1 MQLKTLLENKKKY
14 LAYNRFRKGIFEELA
29 PRDSEVILYLL
40 PWMLSVNSPAV
51 PGYIEKM
58 KRPWK
63 VSHIDAER
71 EVLSR
76 EPAFKRRFEIS
87 SERSLLKQSS
97 SPCWIEGLYTI
108 GSIGSIAQTSRSD
121 CDIWVCV
128 NRSDTCKEALED
140 LSRKMNLIKDWLD
153 QHVRIP
159 IYFFLSDTE
168 DIRLC
173 RFGIVEGESSGSA
186 QRQVLKEEFYRTT
199 SIIGGK
205 IPLWWLC
212 GSEGSEPVD
221 YEAFAESFRKGR
233 YAGEYDLIDLGNI
246 ETVDRD
252 EYFGAALWQ
261 FNKAMTHPLKS
272 IIKMLLLK
280 MLLESPREE
289 LLCHR
294 FRRTVLECP
303 DGEFLDPA
311 TFTLQAMLEYYRDLP
326 EETFAFIQECF
337 YLRYDI
343 SLWSKRITIREKLTR
358 DIFKQYGMT
367 RETITR
373 LNSFASWNFQE
384 QSGFGDRVFEL
395 LKKIYRDIAGMERGV
410 QGAIAPDDLRV
421 MGGKLSAC
429 LEKKTSKVPI
439 IHRPLDSPIKPTL
452 VFKTVG
458 KVWYVHAAG
467 DPSAP
472 IVESP
477 DIVSCIAY
485 LIWNDLFVPT
495 EVRMLPNATSITL
508 QEIVN
513 LGKKMRDF
521 FGISDIA
528 AVEFANYLEDER
540 ISKALIVLNFETTVH
555 VREIRDLRLVWRNSW
570 GELFVKRWT
579 NPSALREFLDG
590 AAETSP
596 SMEIQYYVQRS
607 SFLYEKVID
616 RAKRTATTK
625 FLS

>member
-1 MQLKTLLENKKKY
+1 VQLKTLLENKRKY

-29 PRDSEVILYLL
+29 PRDSEAVLYLL
-40 PWMLSVNSPAV
+40 PWMLSVNHVAV
-51 PGYIEKM
+51 PGYVEKM
-58 KRPWK
+58 RRPWK
-63 VSHIDAER
+63 VFRIDSDR
-71 EVLSR
+71 DILSR
-76 EPAFKRRFEIS
+76 ESAFKRKFEIPT
-87 SERSLLKQSS
+87 ERSLLKHSP

-108 GSIGSIAQTSRSD
+108 GSVGSIAQTSRSD
-121 CDIWVCV
+121 CDIWVCI
-128 NRSDTCKEALED
+128 NRSEAGEESVEELR
-140 LSRKMNLIKDWLD
+140 RKINLIKDWLD

-159 IYFFLSDTE
+159 IYFFLSDAE
-168 DIRLC
+168 DIRHC

-186 QRQVLKEEFYRTT
+186 QRQVLKEEFYRTAG
-199 SIIGGK
+199 ILGGK

-212 GSEGSEPVD
+212 SGEGSATAD
-221 YEAFAESFRKGR
+221 YETLAEEFRKGR
-233 YAGEYDLIDLGNI
+233 YVGEYDLIDLGNI

-294 FRRTVLECP
+294 FRRAVLDCA
-303 DGEFLDPA
+303 DGQFLDPA
-311 TFTLQAMLEYYRDLP
+311 TFTLQAMLEYYRNLP
-326 EETFAFIQECF
+326 ERTFAFIQECF
-337 YLRYDI
+337 YLRYDLN
-343 SLWSKRITIREKLTR
+343 LWSKRVTIREKLAR

-373 LNSFASWNFQE
+373 LNSFASWDFQE
-384 QSGFGDRVFEL
+384 QSGFGAHIFEL
-395 LKKIYRDIAGMERGV
+395 LKKIYRDIAGMERSVEGV
-410 QGAIAPDDLRV
+410 IAPEDLRV

-429 LEKKTSKVPI
+429 LEKKSHKVPI
-439 IHRPLDSPIKPTL
+439 IHMPLDSPVRPTL

-458 KVWYVHAAG
+458 KVWYIHAAG

-477 DIVSCIAY
+477 DIVFCIAY
-485 LIWNDLFVPT
+485 AVWNDLFVPT

-513 LGKKMRDF
+513 LGRKVRDF

-528 AVEFANYLEDER
+528 AVEFPNYLEDER
-540 ISKALIVLNFETTVH
+540 IQKALIVVNFETAGYGK
-555 VREIRDLRLVWRNSW
+555 EIRDLRLIFRNNR
-570 GELFVKRWT
+570 GELFVRRWGS
-579 NPSALREFLDG
+579 PEALKAFLDN
-590 AAETSP
+590 ASRVSQP
-596 SMEIQYYVQRS
+596 MEVQYYLQRS
-607 SFLYEKVID
+607 SLLYEKMID
-616 RAKRTATTK
+616 RAKRTTTR